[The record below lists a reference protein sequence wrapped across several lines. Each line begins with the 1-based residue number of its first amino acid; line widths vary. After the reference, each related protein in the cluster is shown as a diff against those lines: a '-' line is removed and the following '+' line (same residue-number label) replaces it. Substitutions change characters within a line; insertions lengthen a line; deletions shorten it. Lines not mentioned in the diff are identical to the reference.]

1 MVSIKNGLLI
11 SHIKCLR
18 NFPLVMFSWKVAP
31 AIACGNT
38 VVIKPD
44 EKTPLSA
51 LYLAKLVVEAGFPPG
66 VINIV
71 TGYGATAGAA
81 IASQ

>member
-1 MVSIKNGLLI
+1 
-11 SHIKCLR
+11 
-18 NFPLVMFSWKVAP
+18 MFSWKVAP

-81 IASQ
+81 IASQYV